1 MEHTLLIY
9 PINTPYQ
16 HTLSIHPINTSR
28 QHTHQFSLS
37 THSSILPINTLINS
51 LYQHTSY
58 QVADMET
65 LKGTY
70 DTVTCIDVF
79 IHYPT
84 DAMYGI
90 VGEISMLMSCVVLIM

>member
-1 MEHTLLIY
+1 
-9 PINTPYQ
+9 
-16 HTLSIHPINTSR
+16 
-28 QHTHQFSLS
+28 
-37 THSSILPINTLINS
+37 
-51 LYQHTSY
+51 
-58 QVADMET
+58 MET